1 MSYDELRIKQY
12 NNEKNNSEWLKDNSE
27 LHYLTIERT
36 IVSCIKDNIQWYI
49 RNDIIR
55 RIPH

>member
-12 NNEKNNSEWLKDNSE
+12 NNENNNSEWYKDNSE

-36 IVSCIKDNIQWYI
+36 IVSGIKDNIQ
-49 RNDIIR
+49 
-55 RIPH
+55 